1 MVMRLVQVSLGLVSA
16 LAGFVAAYRW
26 YLASKEYD
34 APDID
39 LDDPLGETIAW
50 SGAVKVGERQAATRN
65 KKAALWTA
73 ASVGFSAASVLVS
86 SLWR

>member
-1 MVMRLVQVSLGLVSA
+1 MRYLQLSLGLVSA

-26 YLASKEYD
+26 YMASKEYD
-34 APDID
+34 APYIN

-50 SGAVKVGERQAATRN
+50 SGAIKVGERQRAVQN

>member
-1 MVMRLVQVSLGLVSA
+1 MRYLQLSLSLVSA
-16 LAGFVAAYRW
+16 LAGFVAAYQW

-39 LDDPLGETIAW
+39 LDDPLGESIAC
-50 SGAVKVGERQAATRN
+50 SGAIKVGQWQTAARN

-73 ASVGFSAASVLVS
+73 AFIGFSAVSVLVS